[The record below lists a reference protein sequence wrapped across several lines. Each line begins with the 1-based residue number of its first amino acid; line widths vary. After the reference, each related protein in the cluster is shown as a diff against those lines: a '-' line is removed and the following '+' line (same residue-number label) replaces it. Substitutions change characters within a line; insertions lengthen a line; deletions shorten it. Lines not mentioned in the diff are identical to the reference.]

1 SKRFGWCP
9 GFGVEVTAILVEGRR
24 INPPPVG
31 IRWLGQ
37 PLAPTLTPREYEV
50 MSAMAHGLTRKEVAA
65 EQHVAMPTV
74 QSHMAHAFLKLGA
87 QSLVQAMN
95 LLGWVCTDG

>member
-1 SKRFGWCP
+1 M
-9 GFGVEVTAILVEGRR
+9 TAILVEGRR

-31 IRWLGQ
+31 IRWFGQ
-37 PLAPTLTPREYEV
+37 PPVHKLTVRELEV
-50 MSAMAHGLTRKEVAA
+50 MRALAHGLTRKEVAA

-74 QSHMAHAFLKLGA
+74 QTHMSNAFLKLGA

>member
-1 SKRFGWCP
+1 M
-9 GFGVEVTAILVEGRR
+9 TAILVEGRR

-37 PLAPTLTPREYEV
+37 PSAPTLTPREYEV
-50 MSAMAHGLTRKEVAA
+50 MRALAHGLTRKEVAA
-65 EQHVAMPTV
+65 ELHVAMPIV
-74 QSHMAHAFLKLGA
+74 QTHMSNAFLKLGA

-95 LLGWVCTDG
+95 RQGWVCTDA

>member
-1 SKRFGWCP
+1 M
-9 GFGVEVTAILVEGRR
+9 TAILVEGRR

-31 IRWLGQ
+31 IRWFGQ
-37 PLAPTLTPREYEV
+37 PSAPDLSLRLTFRELEV
-50 MSAMAHGLTRKEVAA
+50 MRALAHGLTRKEVAA

-74 QSHMAHAFLKLGA
+74 QTHMSNAFLKLGA

-95 LLGWVCTDG
+95 LLGWVCTDARP